1 MPLFNK
7 KLLLQTIETN
17 RVEINSEFK
26 NRLKEH
32 FQTTLHRI
40 ESKDFK
46 KEESEKVPF
55 LQKMFELLG
64 YKMHEN
70 LKFEHSMGGRSIDAV
85 LGHKTENKREIEVAI
100 EWKGTDTKNL
110 DKGKA
115 GETPV
120 SQLWD
125 YITKS
130 GSPIGILGNFLE
142 FRLYAKS
149 KKQSD
154 YHEFKL
160 SELVNDNSSSKLD
173 ELIVLLNPK
182 ALLRGGNKNSR
193 IEDLIEKSQ
202 IEQEQITKRFYTD
215 YKGLR
220 LKLFQDLVLSNS
232 QLSKHFILEKTQK
245 LLDRL
250 IFVMFCEDTD
260 LMPYKIINS
269 TFILGKSNRSRST
282 SKIWEQFQYLF
293 DDIDKGRHDIYP
305 QINAFNG
312 GLFKTDEELDSL
324 IIHDTIW
331 ESIVKL
337 AEYDFASDLNVNI
350 LGHIFE
356 QSISDLEDIKAQ
368 IEAEELVTAT
378 TVSPKEYEIQILPN
392 EVTASPSLPQEA
404 THQPPTPKAKTSKR
418 KKDGI
423 YYTPEYITEY
433 IVEQTVGKYL
443 SENPNSLEIIT
454 VLDPAGGSGAF
465 PNQVHSFLAKK
476 HAEIL
481 NQKATDDG
489 LGAFAEFDE
498 SSVNKS
504 ILKNN
509 IFMVDLQPESVEIAK
524 LSLWLKTARK
534 DQKLDN
540 LDSNIKCGNS
550 LIDDKEIA
558 GELAF
563 DWGKEFGGLNNK
575 KESK

>member
-7 KLLLQTIETN
+7 KLLTNTIVTH
-17 RVEINSEFK
+17 RVEINSELK
-26 NRLKEH
+26 SRLKEH
-32 FQTTLHRI
+32 FQTTLHRV

-70 LKFEHSMGGRSIDAV
+70 LEFEYSIEGRSIDAV
-85 LGHKTENKREIEVAI
+85 LGIKNENKREIEVAI
-100 EWKGTDTKNL
+100 EWKGIDTKNL

-130 GSPIGILGNFLE
+130 GSPVGILGNFLE
-142 FRLYAKS
+142 FRLYVKS

-160 SELVNDNSSSKLD
+160 IDLVGENSSSKLD
-173 ELIVLLNPK
+173 ELIVLLNPR

-215 YKGLR
+215 YKALR

-232 QLSKHFILEKTQK
+232 ELSKHFILEKTQK

-260 LMPYKIINS
+260 LMPHKIINS
-269 TFILGKSNRSRST
+269 TFMLGKSNRSRST

-356 QSISDLEDIKAQ
+356 QSISDLEEIKAE
-368 IEAEELVTAT
+368 IDTSESEYTSSDDTLEAK
-378 TVSPKEYEIQILPN
+378 SPTLKP
-392 EVTASPSLPQEA
+392 
-404 THQPPTPKAKTSKR
+404 KTSKR

-443 SENPNSLEIIT
+443 SENLNSLEAIT
-454 VLDPAGGSGAF
+454 ILDPAGGSGAF
-465 PNQVHSFLAKK
+465 PNQVHSYLAKK
-476 HAEIL
+476 HADVI
-481 NQKATDDG
+481 NQQATYDG

-550 LIDDKEIA
+550 LIDDPDIA

-563 DWGKEFGGLNNK
+563 DWGKEFGELKNTKNNK
-575 KESK
+575 

>member
-1 MPLFNK
+1 MPLFHK
-7 KLLLQTIETN
+7 KLLLTTIN
-17 RVEINSEFK
+17 NHRVEINSEFK
-26 NRLKEH
+26 ALLKEH
-32 FQTTLHRI
+32 FESTLQRI
-40 ESKDFK
+40 ESKSFG

-70 LKFEHSMGGRSIDAV
+70 LEFEYSMEGRSIDAV
-85 LGHKTENKREIEVAI
+85 LGHKTESKREIEVAI
-100 EWKGTDTKNL
+100 EWKGIDTKNL

-142 FRLYAKS
+142 FRLYIKS

-160 SELVNDNSSSKLD
+160 SELVGDNSSTKLD
-173 ELIVLLNPK
+173 ELIVLLNPRS
-182 ALLRGGNKNSR
+182 LLRGGNKTCR
-193 IEDLIEKSQ
+193 IESLIEQSQ
-202 IEQEQITKRFYTD
+202 TKQEQITKEFYRD
-215 YKGLR
+215 YKALR
-220 LKLFQDLVLSNS
+220 LQLFQDLVLSNHE
-232 QLSKHFILEKTQK
+232 LSKHFVLEKTQK

-250 IFVMFCEDTD
+250 IFVMFCEDTQ
-260 LMPYKIINS
+260 LLPREIIKN
-269 TFILGKSNRSRST
+269 TYALGKASRSRST
-282 SKIWEQFQYLF
+282 TKTWEEFQYLF

-312 GLFKTDEELDSL
+312 GLFKSDDQLNNLVIAES
-324 IIHDTIW
+324 IW

-337 AEYDFASDLNVNI
+337 SEYDFASDLNVNI

-368 IEAEELVTAT
+368 IEAEEIVTAT
-378 TVSPKEYEIQILPN
+378 TVSPQEEQN
-392 EVTASPSLPQEA
+392 EDEVTASPSLPQEA
-404 THQPPTPKAKTSKR
+404 TPQSPTSKAKTSKR
-418 KKDGI
+418 KKNGI
-423 YYTPEYITEY
+423 YYTPEYITDY

-443 SENPNSLEIIT
+443 LENPGCLETIT

-465 PNQVHSFLAKK
+465 PNQVHSFLAKQ
-476 HAEIL
+476 HADIF
-481 NQKATDDG
+481 NQKAIDDG
-489 LGAFAEFDE
+489 LEAFAESDDTL
-498 SSVNKS
+498 VDKS

-550 LIDDKEIA
+550 LIDDPEIA

-563 DWGKEFGGLNNK
+563 DWGKEFGSLNKNSRNK
-575 KESK
+575 